1 MIVYFVSFLWQALKN
16 IIFCTWPC
24 PTSSGHGGNT
34 AYHAEKVWLAGRVFS
49 RHSVQSLRSLQ
60 LTTNYKS
67 VCNNLRHLDV
77 FYRGV
82 WRVALPQEPKVG
94 ESVPSV
100 HVIYGMKSKVGSAR
114 LCSHWVGQVN
124 KFTEHV
130 HRMFGLPSM
139 IDPSLL

>member
-1 MIVYFVSFLWQALKN
+1 M
-16 IIFCTWPC
+16 
-24 PTSSGHGGNT
+24 
-34 AYHAEKVWLAGRVFS
+34 
-49 RHSVQSLRSLQ
+49 
-60 LTTNYKS
+60 
-67 VCNNLRHLDV
+67 
-77 FYRGV
+77 

-100 HVIYGMKSKVGSAR
+100 YDIYDMKRR
-114 LCSHWVGQVN
+114 LAAPDYVHIELGKVN